1 MKRRF
6 LALLSAL
13 PLVAFLLLHVVAF
26 WYSSRL
32 WTESSVTLAAGDF
45 IALEEPP

>member
-6 LALLSAL
+6 LAFLSAL
-13 PLVAFLLLHVVAF
+13 PLGAFLLLPVVAF
-26 WYSSRL
+26 WSSSRL
-32 WTESSVTLAAGDF
+32 WTESRVTLAAGYF